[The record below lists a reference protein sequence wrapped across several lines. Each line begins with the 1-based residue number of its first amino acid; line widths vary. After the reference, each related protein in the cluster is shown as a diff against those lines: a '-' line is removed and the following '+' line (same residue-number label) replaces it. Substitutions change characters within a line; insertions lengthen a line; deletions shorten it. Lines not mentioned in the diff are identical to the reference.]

1 MKSLKAL
8 ISAIVPTMSPIPIFA
23 QNPKEDTIRKLEN
36 PEREAVLRRDTTSLS
51 LSYTFTI
58 KLTRALYNG

>member
-1 MKSLKAL
+1 MKSLKEL
-8 ISAIVPTMSPIPIFA
+8 ISVIVPTMSPIQIFA
-23 QNPKEDTIRKLEN
+23 QNPKEATIRKLEN

-58 KLTRALYNG
+58 KLTRALYNV